1 MKKKAIGK
9 KKKRN
14 HLNNQQT
21 QEKNMTSRELFNEIM
36 FYGNFD
42 RMPVWH
48 WTGWPETEARWANE
62 GLPRDA
68 DRHQFLK
75 SEGMPSGVPINLSL
89 MPGFP
94 EEAIEETDEY
104 RIFRQS
110 DGVIAQH
117 WKNRSCIPHY
127 IDFTLKGRSSWEEYK
142 KRLQPHPDRI
152 PQNIDE
158 TIARLKE
165 SDRPL
170 SISTASM
177 VGWIR
182 NWMGVV
188 NFGYLQYDDRDLL
201 SEMVDTI
208 SDLVC
213 WGIDQVL
220 PKIQVDTGWGW
231 EDICGSAGPLV
242 TPEVFNSCAVPG
254 YRKISD
260 KLLQYGVKLH
270 VIDCDGLID
279 DLVPG
284 WLEGGVNVMFPV
296 QISPMGADPMAFRK
310 QYGKE
315 LRIIGGIDKI
325 EITKDKAAIDAEIER
340 RVPLMREGG
349 FIPLPDH
356 LIIPETP
363 LENYQYY
370 LEQIRALRF

>member
-1 MKKKAIGK
+1 M
-9 KKKRN
+9 N
-14 HLNNQQT
+14 
-21 QEKNMTSRELFNEIM
+21 SRQLFHEIM

-48 WTGWPETEARWANE
+48 WAGWPETEERWANE

-68 DRHQFLK
+68 DRHQFFK

-94 EEAIEETDEY
+94 EETIEETDEY

-117 WKNRSCIPHY
+117 WKHRSCIPHF
-127 IDFTLKGRSSWEEYK
+127 IDFTLKDRSSWDEYK

-152 PQNIDE
+152 PKDIDE
-158 TIARLKE
+158 IIARLKE
-165 SDRPL
+165 SNRPL
-170 SISTASM
+170 SVSTASM

-188 NFGYLQYDDRDLL
+188 NFGYLQFDDRDLL
-201 SEMVDTI
+201 CEMVDTI

-213 WGIDQVL
+213 WGLDQVL
-220 PKIQVDTGWGW
+220 PKIQVDMGWGW

-242 TPEVFNSCAVPG
+242 TPEVFNACAVPG

-270 VIDCDGLID
+270 LIDCDGLID

-315 LRIIGGIDKI
+315 LRIIGAIDKI

-340 RVPLMREGG
+340 RIPLMREGG

-356 LIIPETP
+356 LIIP
-363 LENYQYY
+363 
-370 LEQIRALRF
+370 

>member
-1 MKKKAIGK
+1 
-9 KKKRN
+9 
-14 HLNNQQT
+14 
-21 QEKNMTSRELFNEIM
+21 MTSRELFHEIM
-36 FYGNFD
+36 FYGDFD

-48 WTGWPETEARWANE
+48 WAGWSETEERWANE
-62 GLPRDA
+62 GLPRNA
-68 DRHQFLK
+68 DRHQFFK
-75 SEGMPSGVPINLSL
+75 SEGLPWGVPIHLGL

-94 EEAIEETDEY
+94 EETIEETNEY
-104 RIFRQS
+104 RIFRQG
-110 DGVIAQH
+110 DGVVAQH
-117 WKNRSCIPHY
+117 WKHRSCIPHF
-127 IDFTLKGRSSWEEYK
+127 IDFTLKDRSNWEEYK

-152 PQNIDE
+152 PKNIDE
-158 TIARLKE
+158 TIARMKE
-165 SDRPL
+165 SQRPL

-182 NWMGVV
+182 DWMGVV
-188 NFGYLQYDDRDLL
+188 NFGYLQFDDRDLL

-213 WGIDQVL
+213 WGLDQVL
-220 PKIQVDTGWGW
+220 SKIQVDMGWGW
-231 EDICGSAGPLV
+231 EDICGSTGPLV
-242 TPEVFNSCAVPG
+242 TPEVFNTCAVPG

-296 QISPMGADPMAFRK
+296 QIGPWNADPMAFRK
-310 QYGKE
+310 KYGRE

-340 RVPLMREGG
+340 RLPLMREGG

-356 LIIPETP
+356 LIIPSTP
-363 LENYQYY
+363 LENYRYY
-370 LEQIRALRF
+370 LECIRALRF

>member
-1 MKKKAIGK
+1 
-9 KKKRN
+9 
-14 HLNNQQT
+14 
-21 QEKNMTSRELFNEIM
+21 
-36 FYGNFD
+36 
-42 RMPVWH
+42 
-48 WTGWPETEARWANE
+48 
-62 GLPRDA
+62 
-68 DRHQFLK
+68 
-75 SEGMPSGVPINLSL
+75 
-89 MPGFP
+89 
-94 EEAIEETDEY
+94 
-104 RIFRQS
+104 
-110 DGVIAQH
+110 
-117 WKNRSCIPHY
+117 
-127 IDFTLKGRSSWEEYK
+127 
-142 KRLQPHPDRI
+142 
-152 PQNIDE
+152 
-158 TIARLKE
+158 
-165 SDRPL
+165 
-170 SISTASM
+170 
-177 VGWIR
+177 
-182 NWMGVV
+182 V

>member
-1 MKKKAIGK
+1 
-9 KKKRN
+9 
-14 HLNNQQT
+14 
-21 QEKNMTSRELFNEIM
+21 M

-48 WTGWPETEARWANE
+48 WVGWPETEERWANE

-68 DRHQFLK
+68 DRHQFFK

-89 MPGFP
+89 MPGFS
-94 EEAIEETDEY
+94 EETIEETDEY
-104 RIFRQS
+104 RIFRQG

-117 WKNRSCIPHY
+117 WKGRSCIPHY
-127 IDFTLKGRSSWEEYK
+127 IDFTLKDRSGWDEYK

-152 PQNIDE
+152 PPNIDE
-158 TIARLKE
+158 TIASLKE
-165 SDRPL
+165 SNRPL
-170 SISTASM
+170 SVSTASM

-188 NFGYLQYDDRDLL
+188 NFGYLQFDDRDLL

-213 WGIDQVL
+213 WGLDQVL

-242 TPEVFNSCAVPG
+242 TPEVFNTCVVPG

-270 VIDCDGLID
+270 IIDCDGLID

-310 QYGKE
+310 KYGKE

-325 EITKDKAAIDAEIER
+325 EITKDKAAIDAEVER

-349 FIPLPDH
+349 YIPLPDH
-356 LIIPETP
+356 LIIPSTP
-363 LENYQYY
+363 LENYRYY
-370 LEQIRALRF
+370 LECIRALRF

>member
-1 MKKKAIGK
+1 
-9 KKKRN
+9 
-14 HLNNQQT
+14 
-21 QEKNMTSRELFNEIM
+21 M

-48 WTGWPETEARWANE
+48 WVGWPETEERWANE

-68 DRHQFLK
+68 DRHQFFK
-75 SEGMPSGVPINLSL
+75 SEGLPWGVPIHLGL

-94 EEAIEETDEY
+94 EETIEETDEY
-104 RIFRQS
+104 RIFRQG
-110 DGVIAQH
+110 DGVVAQH
-117 WKNRSCIPHY
+117 WKHRSCIPHF
-127 IDFTLKGRSSWEEYK
+127 IDFTLKDRSGWDEYK

-152 PQNIDE
+152 PKDIDE
-158 TIARLKE
+158 TIEKMKA
-165 SDRPL
+165 SQRPL

-182 NWMGVV
+182 DWMGVV

-213 WGIDQVL
+213 WGLDQVL

-242 TPEVFNSCAVPG
+242 TPEVFNTCAVPG

-284 WLEGGVNVMFPV
+284 WLDGGVNVMFPV
-296 QISPMGADPMAFRK
+296 QISPMGADPMAFRQK
-310 QYGKE
+310 YGKE

-349 FIPLPDH
+349 YIPLPDH
-356 LIIPETP
+356 LIIPSTP
-363 LENYQYY
+363 LENYRYY
-370 LEQIRALRF
+370 LECIRALRF